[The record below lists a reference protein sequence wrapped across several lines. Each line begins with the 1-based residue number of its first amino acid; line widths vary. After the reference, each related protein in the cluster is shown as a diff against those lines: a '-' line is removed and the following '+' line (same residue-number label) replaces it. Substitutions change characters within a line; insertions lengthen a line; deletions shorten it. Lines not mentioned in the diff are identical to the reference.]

1 VCSENRVVGA
11 RLFVASRPAFVGTAV
26 RAFAL
31 TIVRLQKHEEQR
43 ADRDHRNDDESG
55 ENVGFDAAY
64 EKNHSRSPLMA
75 NAQSS
80 RYLRRAIKA
89 GGALAALSGAILLHL
104 ERQRGVPVWNSL
116 WAEDGRVF
124 LSDAIRNFRGTFFEQ
139 NGGYIHVVPRVIAGI
154 VAALPVRDAAAG
166 IAVGAAAV
174 VALIAGFVYVASSEV
189 LGSRAARLGLAAT
202 VLLLPV
208 PGSEL
213 LANTTNLHFYLL
225 FACFWALLWQ
235 SGTAFGLGSRATV
248 VVATALSDPLS
259 ALFLPLA
266 IVAPFARRSRRALVV
281 SGLFLAALAV
291 HFAIIAGGVRPERN
305 WGFRLGALPEIF
317 ALRVA
322 GGLLVGDRFLGNA
335 WAGYGRLFAY
345 GALLLVTSV
354 IVLLLLRS
362 DRRTVAF
369 ALISLGYAGLFFC
382 VQLVGRGTGDM
393 DPDLHGFRLD
403 AARYVLLP
411 FLLMTTVIL
420 TLVDRTH
427 EHRPGLVRAW
437 SRRAALLWLVGLLA
451 VNYSVTSDRSR
462 GPRWDRELAQARRI
476 CSATGKKT
484 ARVLVAPSPPHV
496 WFATIPCERI

>member
-1 VCSENRVVGA
+1 
-11 RLFVASRPAFVGTAV
+11 
-26 RAFAL
+26 
-31 TIVRLQKHEEQR
+31 
-43 ADRDHRNDDESG
+43 
-55 ENVGFDAAY
+55 
-64 EKNHSRSPLMA
+64 MA
-75 NAQSS
+75 NAGSS
-80 RYLRRAIKA
+80 RYLHRAIRA
-89 GGALAALSGAILLHL
+89 GGALAALSGATLLHL

-124 LSDAIRNFRGTFFEQ
+124 LSDALWNFRGTFFEQ
-139 NGGYIHVVPRVIAGI
+139 NGGYTHVVPRVIAGV
-154 VAALPVRDAAAG
+154 VATLPVKDAAAG
-166 IAVGAAAV
+166 MAIGAAAA

-189 LGSRAARLGLAAT
+189 IRSRAARLGLAAA

-235 SGTAFGLGSRATV
+235 SETPFALGSRAIV

-266 IVAPFARRSRRALVV
+266 IVAPFARRSVRALVV
-281 SGLFLAALAV
+281 SSLFFAALAAQ
-291 HFAIIAGGVRPERN
+291 FAIIAGGVRPERN

-322 GGLLVGDRFLGNA
+322 GGLLVGDRFLGDA
-335 WAGYGRLFAY
+335 WAGYGRAFAY

-354 IVLLLLRS
+354 IALLLLRS

-382 VQLVGRGTGDM
+382 VQLVGRGTGGM
-393 DPDLHGFRLD
+393 DPDLHGFRLN
-403 AARYVLLP
+403 AARYILVP
-411 FLLMTTVIL
+411 FLLMTTAIL
-420 TLVDRTH
+420 ASVDRVL
-427 EHRPGLVRAW
+427 EHRPGLVW
-437 SRRAALLWLVGLLA
+437 TWGRRAALLWLVALLA

-462 GPRWDRELAQARRI
+462 GPRWDRELAHAGRI
-476 CSATGKKT
+476 CSTTGKRT
-484 ARVLVAPSPPHV
+484 TRVLVAPSPPRV
-496 WFATIPCERI
+496 WFATIPCKRI